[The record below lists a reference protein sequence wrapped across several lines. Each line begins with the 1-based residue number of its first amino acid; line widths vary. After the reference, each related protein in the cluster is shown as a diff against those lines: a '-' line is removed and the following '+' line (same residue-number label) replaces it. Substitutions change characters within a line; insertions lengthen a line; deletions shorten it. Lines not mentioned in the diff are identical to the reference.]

1 MANVS
6 FTNLKLSVDK
16 SVNTFEY
23 NGTKIEVLK
32 YLPIEDKKDL
42 VQIAMQKSFEDGLY
56 NNMLLDVY
64 FHLNIV
70 YLYSNLNI
78 TEKQKEDEF
87 KLFDKLE
94 SSGLMDM
101 ILGNMDEDEYK
112 YLYDS
117 LERAVDN
124 HMKYKNSAAA
134 VVQSVI
140 QDLPANAAAA
150 ADIVNNWDAEKFQ
163 SVQDMVNLA
172 RQTGMNPEI
181 PSPVVQNEAD
191 AANNVVDFLEEQAKQ
206 ETPQE

>member
-1 MANVS
+1 
-6 FTNLKLSVDK
+6 
-16 SVNTFEY
+16 
-23 NGTKIEVLK
+23 
-32 YLPIEDKKDL
+32 
-42 VQIAMQKSFEDGLY
+42 MQKSFEDGLY

-78 TEKQKEDEF
+78 TDKQKEDEF

-94 SSGLMDM
+94 SSGLMSM

-124 HMKYKNSAAA
+124 HMKYKSSAAA

-181 PSPVVQNEAD
+181 PSSVVQEEAD

-206 ETPQE
+206 EVPQK

>member
-1 MANVS
+1 MASVS
-6 FTNLKLSVDK
+6 FTNLKLTVDK
-16 SVNTFEY
+16 SVNTFDF
-23 NGTKIEVLK
+23 NGAKIEVLK

-78 TEKQKEDEF
+78 TDRQKEDEF

-101 ILGNMDEDEYK
+101 ILGNMDTDEYQ

-124 HMKYKNSAAA
+124 YMKYKNSAAA

-150 ADIVNNWDAEKFQ
+150 ADIVNNWDPQKFQ

-172 RQTGMNPEI
+172 RQTGMNPPI
-181 PSPVVQNEAD
+181 PEKQINTESAHE
-191 AANNVVDFLEEQAKQ
+191 NNLINFLEEQNKIT
-206 ETPQE
+206 E